1 MPEEY
6 YEEDNSYLT
15 EIEFGK
21 PNKKRL
27 KVQRK
32 IYEEMER
39 EEKENDF
46 I

>member
-1 MPEEY
+1 MLEEY

-27 KVQRK
+27 KRQRK
-32 IYEEMER
+32 NYEEIER
-39 EEKENDF
+39 EDIEDGE
-46 I
+46 